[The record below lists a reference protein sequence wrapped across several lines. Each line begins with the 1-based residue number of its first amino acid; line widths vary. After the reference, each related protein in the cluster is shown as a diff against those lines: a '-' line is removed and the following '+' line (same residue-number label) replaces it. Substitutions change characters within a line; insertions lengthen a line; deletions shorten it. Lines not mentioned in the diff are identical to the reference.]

1 MSLPSPPAL
10 GGPLGDALAGAEP
23 AAAQQLQ
30 HLAAPGTDA
39 AAKAAALQA
48 QAEQAPE
55 AQAAAASSGAA
66 EAATANATKD
76 LGNDFSSVA
85 PVGTPGVPCACG
97 ECIKKAVDPA
107 APSLG
112 AIPAMP
118 AVPAAPALPGS

>member
-30 HLAAPGTDA
+30 QLAAPGTDA

-48 QAEQAPE
+48 EAEQAPQ
-55 AQAAAASSGAA
+55 AQAAAASSDASGAA

-76 LGNDFSSVA
+76 LGNDFSCVA

-97 ECIKKAVDPA
+97 ECIKKAIDPA
-107 APSLG
+107 APSLSS
-112 AIPAMP
+112 
-118 AVPAAPALPGS
+118 VPGVPALPSF